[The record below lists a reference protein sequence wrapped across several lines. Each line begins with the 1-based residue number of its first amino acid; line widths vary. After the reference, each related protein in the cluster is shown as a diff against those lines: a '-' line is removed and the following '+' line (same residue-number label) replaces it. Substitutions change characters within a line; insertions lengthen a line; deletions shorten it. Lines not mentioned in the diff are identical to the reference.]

1 MSSSKIKS
9 GGIAGVVTAALLIL
23 SAIVYLLSPVHQTY
37 DSATSYLYLA
47 VTLAA
52 YIAVIVVVL
61 GIHALH
67 SGSPRYG
74 LLGVTGTVLTIA
86 GYAIIAVMTVISM
99 VQGYASFQYVRLA
112 GAGVL
117 LIGSV
122 LLGVI
127 ILRARLLP
135 WWCGV
140 LLIVAFPLGHFANA
154 LFGAAENLLLALL
167 WGSIGVALLSR
178 REGVAESVARQPAQA
193 G

>member
-1 MSSSKIKS
+1 MSSKVKS
-9 GGIAGVVTAALLIL
+9 GGIAGVAAAALLAL
-23 SAIVYLLSPVHQTY
+23 SAILYLLSPVQLIY
-37 DSATSYLYLA
+37 DSVTSYLYLG

-52 YIAVIVVVL
+52 YIAVIVAVL

-74 LLGVTGTVLTIA
+74 RLGVTGTVLTIA

-99 VQGYASFQYVRLA
+99 VQGHASFLTIRLA

-117 LIGSV
+117 LVGSV

-154 LFGAAENLLLALL
+154 LFGAAENLILALL

-178 REGVAESVARQPAQA
+178 REGVAESVARQSAKA

>member
-1 MSSSKIKS
+1 MSSKVKW
-9 GGIAGVVTAALLIL
+9 GGIAGVAAAALLIL
-23 SAIVYLLSPVHQTY
+23 STILYLLSPVQRTY
-37 DSATSYLYLA
+37 DTVTSYLYLG
-47 VTLAA
+47 VTLAG
-52 YIAVIVVVL
+52 YIAVIVALL

-74 LLGVTGTVLTIA
+74 RLGTTGTVLTVA

-112 GAGVL
+112 GAGVML
-117 LIGSV
+117 VGSV

-154 LFGAAENLLLALL
+154 LFGAVENLLLALL
-167 WGSIGVALLSR
+167 WGSIGFALLSR
-178 REGVAESVARQPAQA
+178 REGVAESVTTQPAQA

>member
-1 MSSSKIKS
+1 MSSKVKS
-9 GGIAGVVTAALLIL
+9 GGIAGVAAAALLVL
-23 SAIVYLLSPVHQTY
+23 SAILYLLSPVQRTY
-37 DSATSYLYLA
+37 DSATSYLYLG

-52 YIAVIVVVL
+52 YIAVVVAVL

-74 LLGVTGTVLTIA
+74 RMGATGTVLTIA

-99 VQGYASFQYVRLA
+99 VQGHASFLTIRLA
-112 GAGVL
+112 GAGVML
-117 LIGSV
+117 VGSV

-154 LFGAAENLLLALL
+154 LFGAAENLILALL

-178 REGVAESVARQPAQA
+178 REGVAESVARQSAKA

>member
-1 MSSSKIKS
+1 MSSKVKW
-9 GGIAGVVTAALLIL
+9 GGIAGVAAAALLIL
-23 SAIVYLLSPVHQTY
+23 STILYLLSPVQRTY
-37 DSATSYLYLA
+37 DTVTSYLYLG

-52 YIAVIVVVL
+52 YIAVIVALL

-74 LLGVTGTVLTIA
+74 RLGTTGTVLTVA

-112 GAGVL
+112 GAGVML
-117 LIGSV
+117 VGSV
-122 LLGVI
+122 LLGVV

-154 LFGAAENLLLALL
+154 LFGAVENLLLALL
-167 WGSIGVALLSR
+167 WGSIGFALLSR
-178 REGVAESVARQPAQA
+178 REGVAESVTTQPAQA
-193 G
+193 S

>member
-1 MSSSKIKS
+1 MSSKVKS
-9 GGIAGVVTAALLIL
+9 GGIAGVAAAALLVL
-23 SAIVYLLSPVHQTY
+23 SAILYLLSPVQRTY
-37 DSATSYLYLA
+37 DTATSYLYLG
-47 VTLAA
+47 VTLVA
-52 YIAVIVVVL
+52 YIAIIVAVL

-74 LLGVTGTVLTIA
+74 RLGATGTVLTIA
-86 GYAIIAVMTVISM
+86 GYAIIAAMTVISM
-99 VQGYASFQYVRLA
+99 VQGHASFLTLRLA

-117 LIGSV
+117 LVGSV

-154 LFGAAENLLLALL
+154 LFGAAENLTLALL

-178 REGVAESVARQPAQA
+178 REGVAESVATESAQA

>member
-1 MSSSKIKS
+1 MSSKVKW
-9 GGIAGVVTAALLIL
+9 GGIAGVAAAALLIL
-23 SAIVYLLSPVHQTY
+23 STILYLLSPVQRTY
-37 DSATSYLYLA
+37 DTVTSYLYLG

-52 YIAVIVVVL
+52 YIAVIVAVL

-74 LLGVTGTVLTIA
+74 RLGTTGTVLTVA

-112 GAGVL
+112 GAGVML
-117 LIGSV
+117 VGSV
-122 LLGVI
+122 LLGVV

-154 LFGAAENLLLALL
+154 LFGAVENLLLALL
-167 WGSIGVALLSR
+167 WGSIGFALLSR
-178 REGVAESVARQPAQA
+178 REGVAESVTTQPAQA

>member
-1 MSSSKIKS
+1 MSSKVKW
-9 GGIAGVVTAALLIL
+9 GGIAGVAAAALLIL
-23 SAIVYLLSPVHQTY
+23 SAILYLLSPVQRTY
-37 DSATSYLYLA
+37 DTATSYLYLG

-52 YIAVIVVVL
+52 YIAVTVAVL

-74 LLGVTGTVLTIA
+74 RLGTTGTVLTVA

-99 VQGYASFQYVRLA
+99 VQGYALFQYVRLA
-112 GAGVL
+112 GAGVML
-117 LIGSV
+117 VGSV
-122 LLGVI
+122 LLGVV

-154 LFGAAENLLLALL
+154 LFGAVENLLLALL

-178 REGVAESVARQPAQA
+178 REGVAESVTTLPAQA